1 MNKILACLF
10 FILAI
15 NFHSYSRNEVCQ
27 FAKYYFTES
36 DWKVEYKDSQIQV
49 ESKTIIY
56 DSEKEGMKH
65 ERVVFRYTNLSD
77 QNINYSFNRNLVY
90 NGVCYGCDKV
100 EKKFTIQLKA
110 KEVKEFS
117 EIYKDKTFYVFSKD
131 LKGTIK
137 KTLDS
142 FQLTNI
148 EKN

>member
-15 NFHSYSRNEVCQ
+15 NFHSYSRNEVCE
-27 FAKYYFTES
+27 FAKYNFTES

-100 EKKFTIQLKA
+100 EKKFTIQLKT